1 MGTGTEAVSE
11 SIHASAS
18 EAEERGRLA
27 VELGG
32 AAVLTLDAALCIVYA
47 NAAAAE
53 LLGAPASALA
63 GRPFE
68 ALFAEADR
76 ERQRGAVSA
85 AFAQAAPG
93 ARWRGALALAP
104 QRGGVV
110 RVEAAIAE
118 HASAPRRL
126 TVLLRPPDAR
136 RGDALALAARSLS
149 ALTGESFFRAVV
161 QDLGGMLHADYVLV
175 GELLPGRTR
184 IRTRALFAEGRL
196 APVVEYDLA
205 GTPCEHLLSSAS
217 CGYPRAVQELFP
229 GDAALVAWGAQA
241 YAGAPLL
248 DSTGQRIGLLAAL
261 YRDEQADLAPAQ
273 ALLEIFAARAG
284 AELERQQA
292 ERALRD
298 REERLELALWGTGL
312 GMWDWDVARG
322 EIVCD
327 AQYEAMLGFGRG
339 EAPRAVADWE
349 LSVHPDDRADV
360 MRRLREH
367 LEGRAGEYEST
378 HRLRTSNGGWKW
390 ILDRGKVVS
399 RDEGGCALRMVGT
412 HLDVSDHRR
421 LEEQLAQA
429 QKMDA
434 IGRLAG
440 GVAHDF
446 NNLLTSILSAAEFAT
461 EVVPVGSA
469 ALEDLAVVREAA
481 QRAAE
486 LTRQLLA
493 FARKQVVAP
502 RVVALPAL
510 FAETERM
517 LRRML
522 GEDVEI
528 ATRTPADVWPV
539 RVDPSQFQQVLVNLA
554 VNARAAMQRG
564 GRLTLELRNVQ
575 VSGGDAGEVSAGDW
589 VLLAVSDTGAGMS
602 AETMARVFEPF
613 FTTKEPGRGTGLGLA
628 MVYGTVKQAGGHI
641 SVASEVG
648 HGTRFEILLPR
659 AGGAP
664 EEVPRSA
671 AAARGGG
678 ETILLVED
686 DALVLDMNT
695 RALAAL
701 GYEVLP
707 CRAGDEALGR
717 ARTHRGRIDLLV
729 TDVVMPRMSGPTV
742 ARALGALR
750 PGLRTLFV
758 SGYAE
763 ELAAGGLPNAS
774 FLPKPFTPRALAARI
789 RELLDA
795 PAAAPATASASAA
808 APARRAP
815 TRAEAATV
823 TIDAAELRDLQNLL
837 KTK

>member
-1 MGTGTEAVSE
+1 MSE

-32 AAVLTLDAALCIVYA
+32 AAVLTLDGGLRIVYA

-63 GRPFE
+63 GRSLE
-68 ALFAEADR
+68 ALFPEADR

-93 ARWRGALALAP
+93 ARWRGALSLAP
-104 QRGGVV
+104 ARGGVV

-126 TVLLRPPDAR
+126 TALLRPPDAR

-161 QDLGGMLHADYVLV
+161 QDLGAMLHADYVLV
-175 GELLPGRTR
+175 GELLPGRHR
-184 IRTRALFAEGRL
+184 VRTRALFAEGQL

-205 GTPCEHLLSSAS
+205 GTPCEHLLSSTS
-217 CGYPRAVQELFP
+217 CGYPRAIQELFP

-248 DSTGQRIGLLAAL
+248 DSTGQRIGLIAAL
-261 YRDEQADLAPAQ
+261 YREEQADLAPAQ

-312 GMWDWDVARG
+312 GMWDWDLACG
-322 EIVCD
+322 AIVYD
-327 AQYEAMLGFGRG
+327 AQYEAMLGFAPG

-360 MRRLREH
+360 MHRLREH

-378 HRLRTSNGGWKW
+378 HRLRTKNGGWKW
-390 ILDRGKVVS
+390 IHDRGKVVS
-399 RDEGGCALRMVGT
+399 RDEGGRAQRMVGT
-412 HLDVSDHRR
+412 HLDVSDQRR

-434 IGRLAG
+434 VGRLAG

-446 NNLLTSILSAAEFAT
+446 NNLLTSILSAAEFAA
-461 EVVPVGSA
+461 EVVPLGSP

-502 RVVALPAL
+502 RVVALPGL
-510 FAETERM
+510 VAETERM

-522 GEDVEI
+522 GEDLEI
-528 ATRTPADVWPV
+528 ATRTPPDVWPV

-575 VSGGDAGEVSAGDW
+575 VSGGDAGEVSPGDW
-589 VLLAVSDTGAGMS
+589 VLLAVSDTGTGMS

-659 AGGAP
+659 AGGAV

-729 TDVVMPRMSGPTV
+729 TDVVMPRMSGP
-742 ARALGALR
+742 
-750 PGLRTLFV
+750 
-758 SGYAE
+758 
-763 ELAAGGLPNAS
+763 
-774 FLPKPFTPRALAARI
+774 
-789 RELLDA
+789 
-795 PAAAPATASASAA
+795 
-808 APARRAP
+808 
-815 TRAEAATV
+815 
-823 TIDAAELRDLQNLL
+823 
-837 KTK
+837 